1 MIANE
6 VALHN
11 DLAYFNSLSAEQK
24 LEKYLQLK
32 EQEIHYQENV
42 NCWELRYEKPVN
54 PFLEKD
60 LGKKFLLNEEKNKI
74 RGDRLKMGGMF
85 GSAAC
90 TVVGLG
96 GSILFPA
103 AAPAFVFGVMGA
115 GYGCLATSGI
125 GKAMEN
131 FANDKLNGFD
141 NAKRQEL
148 IQREINKENRNL
160 EQQRIYNRS
169 FEKEILLEIE
179 KGNLKTKN
187 INSIDDLNQIVKE
200 KEIILTQKSRE
211 IVAKHFSRDHNPTL
225 NTTPTQ
231 EIKTTQTPT
240 IEPTL
245 EIKPNQKSIEPNQV
259 KDEAVSKSMPIS
271 NKEMVQSKQIQQD
284 ISQINLNT
292 TPTQEIK
299 TTQTPTIEPTL
310 EIKPNQKSIETNQAK
325 EQEQPTQ
332 IKDETSPN
340 FTPKEIDTMK
350 INKPQPLAFS
360 SDDLDMIDSIIDDEL
375 AFQDFSNLEPME
387 VDINEFNLEVKSQY
401 SNQDFLNELGQV
413 ENIEPTQHKQNI
425 DNQSEVANQSQ
436 DLKAENIQEF
446 KNESE
451 QIKNAEPIQQEQQ
464 DKNAEPIKHE
474 QEAQISPEITH
485 QEQAAQDFTA
495 KDLGDMSY
503 AFAISKFSLDKSA
516 VNFKEVE
523 LISSALKNSIGDEY
537 LSVSK
542 GGTTAFQSLM
552 SLDDAIRQSNE
563 KNGTFATHK
572 VSFSIK
578 ADGKEYKNF
587 NVFLGDNPSAFGKD
601 FDYLVAI
608 GQPEIIENRSKVNKM
623 FDFIKDKTADGKYKN
638 ILENGS
644 RFAKNTLKELAEQMQ
659 QLSAF
664 SPEAQALIAGFVKS
678 YFIENSNNKINYKP
692 KDKESSLIDQV
703 NDMAK
708 QQSLIKDE
716 KSQVGDIDIRKLA
729 ANIKIDKA
737 NNARHRVLTNQP
749 TSRAL

>member
-32 EQEIHYQENV
+32 EQEIRYQENV
-42 NCWELRYEKPVN
+42 NCWGLRYEKPVN

-60 LGKKFLLNEEKNKI
+60 LGKKFLLNEEKNKT

-85 GSAAC
+85 SGAAC
-90 TVVGLG
+90 LVAGLG
-96 GSILFPA
+96 GSILFPP

-115 GYGCLATSGI
+115 GGYSCLAASGI
-125 GKAMEN
+125 GKAIEVS
-131 FANDKLNGFD
+131 ADKKLNGFD
-141 NAKRQEL
+141 NNKRKEL
-148 IQREINKENRNL
+148 IQKEIKKANNAL

-169 FEKEILLEIE
+169 FKKEILLEIE

-211 IVAKHFSRDHNPTL
+211 IAAKHFSRDHNPTL

-245 EIKPNQKSIEPNQV
+245 EIKPNQKSIEPNQA

-310 EIKPNQKSIETNQAK
+310 EIKPNQKSIEPNQAK

-387 VDINEFNLEVKSQY
+387 VDINEFNLEAKSQY

-474 QEAQISPEITH
+474 Q
-485 QEQAAQDFTA
+485 AAQDFTA

-503 AFAISKFSLDKSA
+503 AFAINKFSLDKSA

-692 KDKESSLIDQV
+692 NDKESNLINQV
-703 NDMAK
+703 NDMK
-708 QQSLIKDE
+708 QQLLSKDD
-716 KSQVGDIDIRKLA
+716 KSQIGDIDIAKLA
-729 ANIKIDKA
+729 ANIKIDKT
-737 NNARHRVLTNQP
+737 NNVRQKTRTNQP
-749 TSRAL
+749 NSREL

>member
-32 EQEIHYQENV
+32 EQEIRYQENV

-211 IVAKHFSRDHNPTL
+211 IVAKHFSRDHNPT
-225 NTTPTQ
+225 
-231 EIKTTQTPT
+231 
-240 IEPTL
+240 
-245 EIKPNQKSIEPNQV
+245 
-259 KDEAVSKSMPIS
+259 
-271 NKEMVQSKQIQQD
+271 
-284 ISQINLNT
+284 LNT

-542 GGTTAFQSLM
+542 TGTTAFQSLM